1 MLKNSTP
8 SQVAY
13 IAGKERKVEGKK
25 IKSERLIYRGVFE
38 GSALNF
44 TPRKSSKVDSYIPSS
59 CSDVRGNYSSRK
71 YSITKKSLW
80 LTLLQKHQV
89 TKLTVLSFSA
99 SGVFKP
105 IIILSTNFS
114 W

>member
-25 IKSERLIYRGVFE
+25 IKSERLKYRGVFE

-59 CSDVRGNYSSRK
+59 CSEVRGNYSSRK
-71 YSITKKSLW
+71 YSITKKAYGLHCYRN
-80 LTLLQKHQV
+80 TRLL
-89 TKLTVLSFSA
+89 S
-99 SGVFKP
+99 
-105 IIILSTNFS
+105 
-114 W
+114 

>member
-1 MLKNSTP
+1 MLKNSTL

-25 IKSERLIYRGVFE
+25 IKSERLKYRGVFE

-59 CSDVRGNYSSRK
+59 CSCVLLMFCGNISPNRF
-71 YSITKKSLW
+71 
-80 LTLLQKHQV
+80 LQF
-89 TKLTVLSFSA
+89 LYIC
-99 SGVFKP
+99 GE
-105 IIILSTNFS
+105 N
-114 W
+114 

>member
-1 MLKNSTP
+1 MLKNSTL

-25 IKSERLIYRGVFE
+25 IKSERIKYRGVFE

-59 CSDVRGNYSSRK
+59 CSEVREIIQVGN
-71 YSITKKSLW
+71 TPLLKKPMAY
-80 LTLLQKHQV
+80 TD
-89 TKLTVLSFSA
+89 TETP
-99 SGVFKP
+99 GY
-105 IIILSTNFS
+105 
-114 W
+114 